1 MASKRT
7 GRVDGRRVVVTGA
20 ASGIGLATTRLL
32 LQEGAKVAML
42 DRNEA
47 AGKEGARPMGDGVRA
62 FTVDVANQE
71 QVCAAVAQAAEFLGG
86 IDGVVNGA
94 GVSMQAEF
102 ATLSSVDWHATM
114 DVNLS
119 GPFYVCQAALPF
131 LQSAG
136 RGTIVNISSG
146 VALRPI
152 AQSTAYAA
160 SKGGLIAFGK
170 ALAIELA
177 PANIRV
183 NTVCPGIVETP
194 MIRRRIERAPDPQ
207 REQDKLF
214 ERRLLKRFGEPEEIA
229 HAVLFLTAD
238 DCAYAT
244 GSVFA
249 IDGGGT
255 MY

>member
-1 MASKRT
+1 LLQAAQPLE
-7 GRVDGRRVVVTGA
+7 GA
-20 ASGIGLATTRLL
+20 A
-32 LQEGAKVAML
+32 
-42 DRNEA
+42 
-47 AGKEGARPMGDGVRA
+47 RA
-62 FTVDVANQE
+62 FVADVADQA
-71 QVCAAVAQAAEFLGG
+71 QVQSAVVRAAEFMGG

-102 ATLSSVDWHATM
+102 AKVTLADWNATFG
-114 DVNLS
+114 VNLN
-119 GPFYVCQAALPF
+119 GPFFVCQAALPF
-131 LQSAG
+131 LVAAG
-136 RGTIVNISSG
+136 QATIVNISSG

-152 AQSTAYAA
+152 MHSCAYAA

-170 ALAIELA
+170 ALAVDLA

-194 MIRRRIERAPDPQ
+194 MIRRRIDRAPDSQ
-207 REQDKLF
+207 GELNRLF
-214 ERRLLKRFGEPEEIA
+214 ERRLLKRFGLPEEIA
-229 HAVLFLTAD
+229 HAVLFLTAN